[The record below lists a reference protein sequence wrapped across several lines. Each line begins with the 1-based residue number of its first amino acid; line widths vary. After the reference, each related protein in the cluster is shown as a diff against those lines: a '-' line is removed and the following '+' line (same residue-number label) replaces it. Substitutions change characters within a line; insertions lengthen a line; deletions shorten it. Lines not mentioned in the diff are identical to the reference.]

1 MAQGETVLAALPED
15 LSLVPQT
22 PIIRQLTTT
31 CNSSTNDPILL
42 VSSDTFIH
50 KYTEIHIKKLKNC
63 FKVKLQKPCLKL
75 FEKHLMF

>member
-1 MAQGETVLAALPED
+1 MAQWETVLAALPKD

-31 CNSSTNDPILL
+31 CNSSTNDPMLL

-50 KYTEIHIKKLKNC
+50 KYIEIHIKKLKI
-63 FKVKLQKPCLKL
+63 VLK
-75 FEKHLMF
+75 